1 MRVIMQ
7 EWEVIM
13 AQGSKYG
20 DEIKEK
26 AYAMLMAGDTVSFV
40 SKQLNLP
47 YTTIKSWEKGF
58 ENKDDNFVELRN
70 KKKEEFVNDS
80 WKIINLAKTL
90 LERRL
95 TRAITSEDD
104 LDKLVSEIMQL
115 DYKQLTDAQRKALYA
130 KVAAIKV
137 EDVGKIVTVFGTL
150 YDKQALANK
159 EATAIIEGNITVKKF
174 EDF

>member
-1 MRVIMQ
+1 M
-7 EWEVIM
+7 
-13 AQGSKYG
+13 QGSKYG

-26 AYAMLMAGDTVSFV
+26 AYALLMAGNNVSFV
-40 SKQLNLP
+40 SKQLGLP
-47 YTTIKSWEKGF
+47 YNTVKDWKHGLET
-58 ENKDDNFVELRN
+58 KDDKFTELRD
-70 KKKEEFVNDS
+70 KKKEEFVEGS

-95 TRAITSEDD
+95 ARAMTSEDD
-104 LDKLVSEIMQL
+104 LDELVAEITEL
-115 DYKQLTDAQRKALYA
+115 DYKELTDSQRKGLYA

-137 EDVGKIVTVFGTL
+137 EDVGKIATVLGTL

-159 EATAIIEGNITVKKF
+159 EATAIVEGNITVKKF

>member
-1 MRVIMQ
+1 M
-7 EWEVIM
+7 
-13 AQGSKYG
+13 QGSKYG

-26 AYAMLMAGDTVSFV
+26 AYALLMAGNNVSFV
-40 SKQLNLP
+40 SKQLELP
-47 YTTIKSWEKGF
+47 YTTVKSWEKGL
-58 ENKDDNFVELRN
+58 EKKDDNFVELRN
-70 KKKEEFVNDS
+70 KKKEEFVKDS

-95 TRAITSEDD
+95 ARAITSEDD
-104 LDKLVSEIMQL
+104 LDELVAEITEL
-115 DYKQLTDAQRKALYA
+115 DYKELTGSQRKGLYA

-137 EDVGKIVTVFGTL
+137 EDVGKIATVLGTL

-159 EATAIIEGNITVKKF
+159 EATAIVEGNITVKKF

>member
-1 MRVIMQ
+1 M
-7 EWEVIM
+7 
-13 AQGSKYG
+13 QGSKYG

-26 AYAMLMAGDTVSFV
+26 AYALLMAGNNVSFV
-40 SKQLNLP
+40 SKQLGLP
-47 YTTIKSWEKGF
+47 YTTVKSWEKGL
-58 ENKDDNFVELRN
+58 EKKDDNFVELRN
-70 KKKEEFVNDS
+70 KKKEEFVKDS

-95 TRAITSEDD
+95 ARAITSEDD
-104 LDKLVSEIMQL
+104 LDELVAEITEL
-115 DYKQLTDAQRKALYA
+115 DYKELTDSQRKGLYA

-137 EDVGKIVTVFGTL
+137 EDVGKIATVLGTL

-159 EATAIIEGNITVKKF
+159 EATAIVEGNITVKKF